1 MSDPRAPLKPQ
12 SGGAA
17 GLFRGTAAAAG
28 AAAAIIAVASA
39 VTALMFSLW
48 PGIRP
53 EPPPR
58 QLSATISKLAVEP
71 NVSFA
76 DYLARV
82 GALGEYVRLRSELLD
97 SIDTK
102 LLLPGDSGPQIVALQ
117 RLLTQQGLYAGPASG
132 KFNAGTLTA
141 VTRFQQRSGAVADGE
156 VGPQTFRALLKS
168 DPGSFRRLGLVVYVA
183 VRIEGFR
190 VRQFGPLRAH
200 LYDAGTHARV
210 RARAAVSLTQ
220 LLRPLLPV
228 ERARSLVQLGEITT
242 SRVRPAAPVDQRGKQ
257 TWLPAPP
264 TPGRYYVRVELR
276 DLAGE
281 LVDFADTKAFRV
293 T

>member
-1 MSDPRAPLKPQ
+1 MAKVSDPRAPLKPQ

-17 GLFRGTAAAAG
+17 SLFRGTAAAAG

-48 PGIRP
+48 AGIRP

-102 LLLPGDSGPQIVALQ
+102 LLRPGDSGPQIVALQ

-141 VTRFQQRSGAVADGE
+141 VTTFQQRWARTPTARSG
-156 VGPQTFRALLKS
+156 PRTFPSAAQVRSGKLSATR
-168 DPGSFRRLGLVVYVA
+168 PGRVRRRQDRRL
-183 VRIEGFR
+183 
-190 VRQFGPLRAH
+190 PRA
-200 LYDAGTHARV
+200 T
-210 RARAAVSLTQ
+210 
-220 LLRPLLPV
+220 
-228 ERARSLVQLGEITT
+228 
-242 SRVRPAAPVDQRGKQ
+242 VRPASS
-257 TWLPAPP
+257 TSL
-264 TPGRYYVRVELR
+264 
-276 DLAGE
+276 
-281 LVDFADTKAFRV
+281 
-293 T
+293 